1 MPILNRLVDVY
12 EKRGF
17 EIATGLNASHF
28 DNFTAAPFTWL
39 MRDGRSF
46 TNGLGITIGE
56 VYLLECLLADLA
68 PKRIFVIGN
77 SFGWSTLALAL
88 LAPQAKVV
96 AIDAGFDEN
105 SLEGIFLTNRI
116 ASEEGLNVQVV
127 EAVAP
132 QHVAAV
138 IAEHLDGGEVDFA
151 FIDGKHTNEQIVRD
165 FDAVRAQASEDCV
178 YLFHDVFEFSLQEG
192 FSKNQHASGLS
203 GGILRGTTSG
213 MGLLYDASRIP
224 SVAQTVATFT
234 ISEPAMAVVSQGA
247 WNRRHRTIAKY
258 RKSLAKRRN
267 TLRGWLGKAPLPL
280 P

>member
-28 DNFTAAPFTWL
+28 DDFTAAPFTWL

-56 VYLLECLLADLA
+56 VYFLECLLADLA
-68 PKRIFVIGN
+68 PLRIFVIGN

-105 SLEGIFLTNRI
+105 SLEGISLTNRI
-116 ASEEGLNVQVV
+116 ASEEGLDVTVV
-127 EAVAP
+127 EATAP
-132 QHVAAV
+132 QDVAAV
-138 IAEHLDGGEVDFA
+138 IAEHLDGAVDFA
-151 FIDGKHTNEQIVRD
+151 LIDGKHTNEQIVLD
-165 FDAVRAQASEDCV
+165 FDAVRACAAPHCA
-178 YLFHDVFEFSLQEG
+178 YLFHDVFEFSLQQG
-192 FSKNQHASGLS
+192 FSQNQDTSGLS

-213 MGLLYDASRIP
+213 MGLLYDVSRTP
-224 SVAQTVATFT
+224 AVAQTVATFT
-234 ISEPAMAVVSQGA
+234 ISESAMAVVRQGA

-267 TLRGWLGKAPLPL
+267 TLRGWLGKSPLPL

>member
-17 EIATGLNASHF
+17 EIAVGLNASHF

-56 VYLLECLLADLA
+56 VYFLECLLADLT
-68 PKRIFVIGN
+68 PQRIFVIGN
-77 SFGWSTLALAL
+77 SFGWSTLTLAL

-105 SLEGIFLTNRI
+105 SLEGIALTNRI
-116 ASEEGLNVQVV
+116 ASEEGLDVTVM
-127 EAVAP
+127 EATAP
-132 QHVAAV
+132 QDVGAV
-138 IAEHLDGGEVDFA
+138 IAQHLDGAVDFA
-151 FIDGKHTNEQIVRD
+151 LIDGKHTNEQIVLD
-165 FDAVRAQASEDCV
+165 FDAVRASAAAGCA
-178 YLFHDVFEFSLQEG
+178 YLFHDVFEFSLQQG
-192 FSKNQHASGLS
+192 FSQNQSASGLS

-213 MGLLYDASRIP
+213 MGLLYDASRTP
-224 SVAQTVATFT
+224 ALARTVATFT
-234 ISEPAMAVVSQGA
+234 VSEAAMMVVEQGA
-247 WNRRHRTIAKY
+247 WNRRHRYIAKY

-267 TLRGWLGKAPLPL
+267 TLRGWLGKSPLPL

>member
-17 EIATGLNASHF
+17 EIAVGLNASHF

-46 TNGLGITIGE
+46 TNGLGITISE
-56 VYLLECLLADLA
+56 VYFLECLLADLT
-68 PKRIFVIGN
+68 PQRIFVIGN
-77 SFGWSTLALAL
+77 SFGWSTLTLAL

-105 SLEGIFLTNRI
+105 SLEGIALTNRI
-116 ASEEGLNVQVV
+116 ASEEGLDVTVM
-127 EAVAP
+127 EATAP
-132 QHVAAV
+132 QDVGAV
-138 IAEHLDGGEVDFA
+138 IAQHLDGAVDFA
-151 FIDGKHTNEQIVRD
+151 LIDGKHTNQQIVLD
-165 FDAVRAQASEDCV
+165 FNAVRAHAAPDCA
-178 YLFHDVFEFSLQEG
+178 YLFHDVFEFSLQQG
-192 FSKNQHASGLS
+192 FAKNQRESRLS

-213 MGLLYDASRIP
+213 MGLLYDASRTPDI
-224 SVAQTVATFT
+224 ARTVTTFT
-234 ISEPAMAVVSQGA
+234 TSEPALAVVRQGA
-247 WNRRHRTIAKY
+247 WNRRHRYIAKY

-267 TLRGWLGKAPLPL
+267 TLRGWLGKSPLPL

>member
-17 EIATGLNASHF
+17 EIAVGLNASHF

-39 MRDGRSF
+39 MRDGCSF

-56 VYLLECLLADLA
+56 VYFLECLFADLA
-68 PKRIFVIGN
+68 PERIFIIGN

-105 SLEGIFLTNRI
+105 SLEGIALTNRI
-116 ASEEGLNVQVV
+116 ASEEGLNVTVV

-132 QHVAAV
+132 QDVAAV
-138 IAEHLDGGEVDFA
+138 FAEHLDGEVDFA
-151 FIDGKHTNEQIVRD
+151 LIDGMHTNQQIILD
-165 FDAVRAQASEDCV
+165 FNAVRAYAAPDCA
-178 YLFHDVFEFSLQEG
+178 YLFHDVFEFSLQQG
-192 FSKNQHASGLS
+192 FDENQRTSGLS
-203 GGILRGTTSG
+203 GGILHGTTSG
-213 MGLLYDASRIP
+213 MGLLYDASHSP
-224 SVAQTVATFT
+224 ALAQTVATFT
-234 ISEPAMAVVSQGA
+234 ISEPVMAVVRQGA
-247 WNRRHRTIAKY
+247 WNRRHHYIAKY
-258 RKSLAKRRN
+258 RKSLVKRRN
-267 TLRGWLGKAPLPL
+267 MVRGWFGKSPLLL